1 MAKKSKKGGIRCLAH
16 RTYLRSGSNKKS
28 VQGIRVDVMGSQRT
42 ELKDMA
48 ENISHA
54 NSATSSDVI
63 AVWDAMEREII
74 RALESGRRVVLGNLG
89 VLRLEV
95 GAKAGKSTAHSIT
108 SKDIEAKGLTFQPST
123 KLIQLLADF
132 AFECDGIVEHPLSE
146 VRTEETLAEFFA
158 THQYLSVRNY
168 AMLCHCSESTARR
181 RIAEMVADGR
191 LVKSAV
197 AKGLYQLVRG

>member
-16 RTYLRSGSNKKS
+16 RTYLRCGSNKKS

-95 GAKAGKSTAHSIT
+95 GTKAGKSTAHSIT
-108 SKDIEAKGLTFQPST
+108 SKDIEAKGLTFQPSK

-197 AKGLYQLVRG
+197 AKGLYELVRG